1 MMTFNVTSK
10 FIEYLS
16 SRGIE
21 YSVIDNVF
29 VSFKYKGWN
38 YLYQYNTSDDI
49 NYFRIM
55 LPNINN
61 HQVDEPLRKLMNELN
76 SNYKNVKVVELDQG
90 KVWLTAESFIYS
102 SDGVELLF
110 KRMIDLL
117 DSVITIYRNKEVS
130 L

>member
-1 MMTFNVTSK
+1 MDVNVTSK

-21 YSVIDNVF
+21 YSVIDNTF
-29 VSFKYKGWN
+29 VGFKYKSWN
-38 YLYQYNTSDDI
+38 YLYQFNSNDDV

-61 HQVDEPLRKLMNELN
+61 HQVDGPLRKLMNDIN
-76 SNYKNVKVVELDQG
+76 NNYKIVKLVELSEG

-102 SDGVELLF
+102 SDGIELLF
-110 KRMIDLL
+110 KRLIELL
-117 DSVITIYRNKEVS
+117 DDVISIYRNKEVN